1 MKKIF
6 SLCILFIGIL
16 ILSGCNS
23 KIVQSSDDT
32 IYTTTYP
39 IEFLAQT
46 LYGDE
51 ASVVGIYPDGSDP
64 EKYKLTNKQINDY
77 SKGLIFIYNG
87 LTDEKDLARKLI
99 NKNNDIKV
107 IDVSYGLT
115 LDNQV
120 EELWLSPSNFLMISA
135 TVKNNLEELS
145 NSKFT
150 IETINKNYEI
160 LQTNISE
167 MDAELRTIASNVKNP
182 TLVVD
187 SNVFKFLEKYGYKVI
202 SLEDED
208 NLTPN
213 SLASIQNSFSSGT
226 YKYILTRND
235 KEKSDVVNNLINNYN
250 AQSIEMNVM
259 STIKE
264 EQRKNNENYYTLL
277 QENIDNIRNV
287 TIGN

>member
-1 MKKIF
+1 M
-6 SLCILFIGIL
+6 LLVGVL
-16 ILSGCNS
+16 ILSGCDK
-23 KIVQSSDDT
+23 KIIQSSDDT

-46 LYGDE
+46 LYGDST
-51 ASVVGIYPDGSDP
+51 SVVGIYPDGSDP
-64 EKYKLTNKQINDY
+64 LNYKLTNKQIDDY
-77 SKGLIFIYNG
+77 SKGSIFIYNG
-87 LTDEKDLARKLI
+87 LTDEKDLARKFI
-99 NKNNDIKV
+99 NKNNNIKV

-120 EELWLSPSNFLMISA
+120 EELWLSPSNFLMLSA
-135 TVKNNLEELS
+135 TVKNNLEEQT

-150 IETINKNYEI
+150 IETINKNYEL
-160 LQTNISE
+160 LQTTISE
-167 MDAELRTIASNVKNP
+167 MDAELRTIASSVKNP

-187 SNVFKFLEKYGYKVI
+187 SNIFKFLEKYGYKVI
-202 SLEDED
+202 SLEDEN

-213 SLASIQNSFSSGT
+213 SLASIQESFKNET
-226 YKYILTRND
+226 NKYILIRND
-235 KEKSDVVNNLINNYN
+235 KEKSDVVNNLINNYK

-264 EQRKNNENYYTLL
+264 EQRKKSENYYTLL

-287 TIGN
+287 VIGN